1 MHFPIRATAGSAL
14 SSYSPKSFTHS
25 RDASCSTAR
34 LLKPVARW
42 QHGAQRA
49 PFRPGR
55 AGSTSVRSAGGTND
69 NPFIT
74 NRGKKDIDETW
85 GSQPDDDSSVYKAP
99 SVDTSLSDFG
109 KQQPAKAQFPLLTKL
124 LVSAMILLFVY
135 QWWPF
140 LTNFQHQT
148 SFITNAAHSRT
159 GPSSFLPALKHLTLG
174 IPEPGHWSNLT
185 VSWML
190 DRSRVMYGQW
200 WRFYT
205 TTLLHANLL
214 HLLANCLAIHEFG
227 KDLEAEIGKLQFLAV
242 LVFAAYGSGL
252 TMIITNHP
260 VGAEALLP
268 VGASGLVTGITGT
281 LFLLSL
287 FLKSLRQQ
295 GSLESSGAALVI
307 AFLLGQFVPALDNGI
322 HAGGLIGG
330 LAVGIIILIQ
340 YGIRGL
346 LGGRKARGAKA

>member
-1 MHFPIRATAGSAL
+1 MTCIKGII
-14 SSYSPKSFTHS
+14 FTLGDKAQLRLHII
-25 RDASCSTAR
+25 AR
-34 LLKPVARW
+34 LVKPVARW
-42 QHGAQRA
+42 QHGAHRP

-74 NRGKKDIDETW
+74 NRGKKDVDEISRLGIELTFAVSPRTW
-85 GSQPDDDSSVYKAP
+85 GSVPDDNSSVPKAP

-109 KQQPAKAQFPLLTKL
+109 KQQPAKANFPLLTKL

-148 SFITNAAHSRT
+148 SFITNAARSRT

-174 IPEPGHWSNLT
+174 IPEPGHWSHLT
-185 VSWML
+185 VSWM
-190 DRSRVMYGQW
+190 
-200 WRFYT
+200 
-205 TTLLHANLL
+205 
-214 HLLANCLAIHEFG
+214 LANCLAIHEFG
-227 KDLEAEIGKLQFLAV
+227 KDLEAQIGKLQFLAV
-242 LVFAAYGSGL
+242 LVFAAYASGL
-252 TMIITNHP
+252 TMIVTNHP

-281 LFLLSL
+281 LFVMSL
-287 FLKSLRQQ
+287 FVKNLRQQ
-295 GSLESSGAALVI
+295 GTLESSGAALVI
-307 AFLLGQFVPALDNGI
+307 AFVLGQFVPALDNGI

-346 LGGRKARGAKA
+346 LGGRKARGAKS